1 MTIRNTSS
9 YINIL
14 IMLSIY
20 VLFAVS
26 PAAADE
32 HVKNRHG
39 YQHDSGI
46 FSDHKKADK
55 GNEFTG
61 ESAAWVF
68 VIANITVVLSL
79 LSKMLIKFIPP
90 GIALKEK
97 IRAWNNFQKKYLMF
111 FHYVLN
117 PISLIIAFVHFNLS
131 QCRTSSL
138 PESGLALMTIL
149 AIIGISVKFGISP
162 KSIRRTVCQFHTN
175 PLPIIFVLIILFAGH
190 SLVD

>member
-138 PESGLALMTIL
+138 PESGIDDD
-149 AIIGISVKFGISP
+149 IGNYRYIGKIQDFSEKYPKNCLSASYESAAYHLCSDYSVCRS
-162 KSIRRTVCQFHTN
+162 
-175 PLPIIFVLIILFAGH
+175 
-190 SLVD
+190 

>member
-1 MTIRNTSS
+1 MSIRNTSL
-9 YINIL
+9 YRNIL
-14 IMLSIY
+14 IILSFY
-20 VLFAVS
+20 VLFAVP
-26 PAAADE
+26 PAAADD

-46 FSDHKKADK
+46 FSDHRKGDN

-79 LSKMLIKFIPP
+79 LSKVLIKFIPL
-90 GIALKEK
+90 GTALKEK

-111 FHYVLN
+111 FHYILN
-117 PISLIIAFVHFNLS
+117 PISLIIAFVHFSLS

-138 PESGLALMTIL
+138 PEWGLALMTIL
-149 AIIGISVKFGISP
+149 AVIGISVKFRISP
-162 KSIRRTVCQFHTN
+162 KSIRRTVCQLHTN
-175 PLPIIFVLIILFAGH
+175 PLPVVVVLIILFAGH